1 MEKLLRKAEFGLK
14 GNTKFSAG
22 IDRETPR
29 ITKEESERIQKRN
42 FIRKKENLQKRIETC
57 TRNLQL
63 QLLMREYEIICKEEE
78 KFLNKLKRKGGE

>member
-1 MEKLLRKAEFGLK
+1 MEKLFRMAEFGLK
-14 GNTKFSAG
+14 GNTKFSG
-22 IDRETPR
+22 RDRETPR

-42 FIRKKENLQKRIETC
+42 FVKKKENLQKRIETC